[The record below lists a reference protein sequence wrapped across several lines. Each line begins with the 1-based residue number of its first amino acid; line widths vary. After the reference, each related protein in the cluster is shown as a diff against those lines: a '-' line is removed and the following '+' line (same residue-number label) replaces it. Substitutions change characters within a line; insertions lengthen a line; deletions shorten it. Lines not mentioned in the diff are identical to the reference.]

1 LTASSGVRPWVIG
14 IAVPPDCFFLRTGPD
29 LNAHSSGHRRCSSLP
44 RPKEHGNSAELMHG
58 EALVRLLG
66 QKHLDLRD
74 YLLARD
80 PLGLRLA
87 SISMLAA

>member
-1 LTASSGVRPWVIG
+1 
-14 IAVPPDCFFLRTGPD
+14 
-29 LNAHSSGHRRCSSLP
+29 
-44 RPKEHGNSAELMHG
+44 MHG

>member
-1 LTASSGVRPWVIG
+1 MRIPAATDGVRACRV
-14 IAVPPDCFFLRTGPD
+14 
-29 LNAHSSGHRRCSSLP
+29 RCE
-44 RPKEHGNSAELMHG
+44 EHGNSAELMHG